1 MSKHDF
7 KQRLLGRRAPNR
19 DDRRK
24 AVERD
29 LINAESALG
38 RTIFGEVQPGHTREF
53 FCLKQNVWIWH
64 ENGITIRYEVRE
76 NGVFKQI
83 GTGSYKKI
91 SGEELQHFSAATKAY
106 LQLVKSYI
114 YNK

>member
-7 KQRLLGRRAPNR
+7 KQRLLSRQAPNR
-19 DDRRK
+19 DARRK

-38 RTIFGEVQPGHTREF
+38 RTIFGEITPGHTREF

-64 ENGITIRYEVRE
+64 ENGVNIRYEVRE
-76 NGVFKQI
+76 NGVFKQV
-83 GTGSYKKI
+83 GTGKYNKI
-91 SGEELQHFSAATKAY
+91 SGEELQHFTAATKAY